1 VGVITTEVLA
11 DVLAIVVVL
20 AETVVTT
27 FAIVFAVIVLVG
39 VVVTDTLAVVLATVE
54 DTKLVFF
61 QVLIAEKYVQIY
73 VPSLYVCP
81 FVAGDGYAII

>member
-1 VGVITTEVLA
+1 MF
-11 DVLAIVVVL
+11 AIVVVL
-20 AETVVTT
+20 ADTVVTT
-27 FAIVFAVIVLVG
+27 FATVFAVIVLVG
-39 VVVTDTLAVVLATVE
+39 VVVTDTLAVTLAMVV